1 MGEFEMAPS
10 LSFTADDLA
19 EALLKQADN
28 SGVDAEVALSEF
40 TAGVRERLTELVV
53 LRDLVT
59 GLKVTD
65 EHFAE
70 FGKRVAADM
79 GSLKRWDDATVADSA
94 SRHAQSVFRD
104 SSPTLPPNGKRWE
117 AFKRLNE
124 L

>member
-1 MGEFEMAPS
+1 MGEFEMTPS
-10 LSFTADDLA
+10 LSFAADDLA
-19 EALLKQADN
+19 EELLDRADGSYDGASAALTEFAH
-28 SGVDAEVALSEF
+28 GVQERLSELSK
-40 TAGVRERLTELVV
+40 ARNLVAERA
-53 LRDLVT
+53 
-59 GLKVTD
+59 VTD
-65 EHFAE
+65 EKFAE

-117 AFKRLNE
+117 AVKRLNE